1 MKWMA
6 WTSLLLYEGG
16 NLVYYYSHS
25 VTVCFQTPY
34 LNSLRTYLD
43 ASYTAYVKC
52 MHANK
57 WQTAWTVRLSPPCS
71 SVLVTQGIIARC
83 LYIYIYSLCVLF
95 LPAVCEMA
103 VESPLVVLLTLTMS
117 GCHCDVSL
125 CGSGGSGPSLAL
137 KFIVWIIMTSMVI
150 PVLSSNK

>member
-83 LYIYIYSLCVLF
+83 LYIYIYI
-95 LPAVCEMA
+95 
-103 VESPLVVLLTLTMS
+103 LTLCSVFTRCMRNGS
-117 GCHCDVSL
+117 RVAVSSAFNTNNVRLSLRRVSMRQWRIWTIASSEIHSLDYYDVD
-125 CGSGGSGPSLAL
+125 GD
-137 KFIVWIIMTSMVI
+137 TSV
-150 PVLSSNK
+150 VK